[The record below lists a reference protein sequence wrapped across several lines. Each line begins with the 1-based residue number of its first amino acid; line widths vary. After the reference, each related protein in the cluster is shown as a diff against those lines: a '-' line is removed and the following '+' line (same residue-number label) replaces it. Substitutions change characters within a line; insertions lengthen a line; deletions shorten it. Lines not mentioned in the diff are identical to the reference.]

1 MTNNRQLVLVSEA
14 YSASNIGDLE
24 LVQRSLRY
32 AARYSAQSSVVC
44 LAVDPTSF
52 APHVP
57 VMVTDRLFPR
67 LQYVRSGRL
76 RKIAVMARWMA
87 RITMLS
93 TVALLIPKRMR
104 RRAVINLRRAR
115 LTTSSA
121 ELYARATSVIAVGGG
136 YLGDQYVKESLLTF
150 WTWWWASRIGNDVE
164 TMPLSFEV
172 SGFILKRAA
181 QTLTRRVKWRTRDR
195 ASAAALYSAGINS
208 ILAPDLA
215 FANSRETR
223 TEGRRGTLIAL
234 VGSDYLKPT
243 EIDRLTDA
251 MADAVAS
258 GVPASSPVQLLSMHA
273 PMSDTRVGGDDR
285 ASEILEN
292 KLRLRGVQSERV
304 SAYTYDEVCDA
315 CEKVDVV
322 ISARMHAGIA
332 ALCVGARTG
341 LLAYEEKHTALMN
354 DLGLGNFVTDIR
366 SPDALIRKLVDEVRG
381 AEREV
386 FVDAAGEY
394 AKRLHSLGLSY

>member
-1 MTNNRQLVLVSEA
+1 MTKNRQLVLVSEA

-24 LVQRSLRY
+24 LVERSLRY
-32 AARYSAQSSVVC
+32 AARDTAQSNVVC
-44 LAVDPTSF
+44 LAVDPASF
-52 APHVP
+52 APHVS
-57 VMVTDRLFPR
+57 VTVTDRLFPR
-67 LQYVRSGRL
+67 LQYVRSGRV
-76 RKIAVMARWMA
+76 RRIAVAARWMA
-87 RITMLS
+87 RIAILS
-93 TVALLIPKRMR
+93 MVALLIPKRMR
-104 RRAVINLRRAR
+104 RRTVINMRRVR
-115 LTTSSA
+115 LTTSTA
-121 ELYARATSVIAVGGG
+121 ELYARATSVVAVGGG

-172 SGFILKRAA
+172 RGFTLKRAA
-181 QTLTRRVKWRTRDR
+181 RALTRQVKWRTRDR
-195 ASAAALYSAGINS
+195 ASAAALLSAGINS

-215 FANSRETR
+215 FANFRETR

-258 GVPASSPVQLLSMHA
+258 ETLANSPVQLLSMHA
-273 PMSDTRVGGDDR
+273 PMSDTSVGGDDR
-285 ASEILEN
+285 ASEVLQE
-292 KLRLRGVQSERV
+292 KLRSRGVQAERV
-304 SAYTYDEVCDA
+304 RASTYDEVCDA

-332 ALCVGARTG
+332 ALCAGARTG

-366 SPDALIRKLVDEVRG
+366 SPDLLIRKLVNEVRG

-386 FVDAAGEY
+386 FLDAAGEY
-394 AKRLHSLGLSY
+394 ARRLSCLGLSH